1 MRARRDAVKFRLK
14 LAPLAPFTAGS
25 GRLLGRFDYV
35 LTVNPRTGSPL
46 IRLIDVERFIEES
59 PLPAQKKVE
68 AIEARSASV
77 LERFSRCVLACGFRR
92 VIDGL
97 DLVEFHRGADGQPIV
112 PASSLK
118 GMLRTAVGFAR
129 ARREPARLRDGVEA
143 AMDGRWRREGAAQRL
158 ERILFGPHPEVDDL
172 RALLVGEAAPVS
184 NGDMKAFEASVLTLS
199 GSSLR
204 PKGPLFVEA
213 LAPETGKCFD
223 FPVTIDRALRCPIED
238 RRPPAPNT
246 ERAKDP
252 DRSLDGR
259 EGLLEAL
266 RGLSEAVIEGENR
279 FYGDLGERDLARLLA
294 EMLRRADGKIAL
306 PFGAGSGWR
315 SKTLGALLTPG
326 DLQKLA
332 PLLSPGRAYYR
343 VHDRPLFPKSRRWI
357 LDGGRP
363 ARPLGWVTI
372 E

>member
-1 MRARRDAVKFRLK
+1 VRARLDAVKFRLK

-46 IRLIDVERFIEES
+46 IRLIDIEKFIEES

-92 VIDGL
+92 VMDGL
-97 DLVEFHRGADGQPIV
+97 DLVEFHRGSDGQPIV
-112 PASSLK
+112 PASSIK

-143 AMDGRWRREGAAQRL
+143 AMEGRWRREGAAQRL
-158 ERILFGPHPEVDDL
+158 ERILFGPHAEIDDL
-172 RALLVGEAAPVS
+172 RSLLVGEAAPAT

-199 GSSLR
+199 GPSLR
-204 PKGPLFVEA
+204 PRGPLFVEA
-213 LAPETGKCFD
+213 LGPETGKSFE
-223 FPVTIDRALRCPIED
+223 FPVAIDRALR
-238 RRPPAPNT
+238 RPLEERSGPAASGEP
-246 ERAKDP
+246 AKDP

-266 RGLSEAVIEGENR
+266 RGLSEAVIEGEKR
-279 FYGDLGERDLARLLA
+279 FYGDLGERDLARLLS
-294 EMLRRADGKIAL
+294 ETLRRADGRIAL

-315 SKTLGALLTPG
+315 SKTLGALLGPAE
-326 DLQKLA
+326 LQRLA
-332 PLLSPGRAYYR
+332 PLLSPGRNYYR
-343 VHDRPLFPKSRRWI
+343 VHGRPVFPKSRRWI

-363 ARPLGWVTI
+363 ARPLGWVTV